1 MKHKEYVEEVKRL
14 FALPPRENQPGQKFS
29 RGARVKVCRIMPSYM
44 SHFQSGFEA
53 IVEYTY
59 AQKYGGTDVK
69 SYSLIMLKNNVPV
82 NAIAWYEENQLTLIS
97 NDIKDGLKIIKE
109 YIRFISQRETNT

>member
-1 MKHKEYVEEVKRL
+1 M
-14 FALPPRENQPGQKFS
+14 
-29 RGARVKVCRIMPSYM
+29 
-44 SHFQSGFEA
+44 
-53 IVEYTY
+53 IVR
-59 AQKYGGTDVK
+59 
-69 SYSLIMLKNNVPV
+69 SLIMLKNNVPV